1 MKPKVRGKR
10 EDTKKQNKTLNPERE
25 NRKRKYWKGNYI
37 LKTNN
42 NIRKLIRTEG
52 HEFSDCKGLRNE

>member
-25 NRKRKYWKGNYI
+25 NRKRKRVNYVKI
-37 LKTNN
+37 Y
-42 NIRKLIRTEG
+42 
-52 HEFSDCKGLRNE
+52 LR